1 MHLPILI
8 IMTCHASYIQGR
20 YNMIDR
26 TVESAGTLTQA
37 KGEQVGFTAFSPLEQ
52 GMLTDRYI
60 NGIPED
66 SQSC

>member
-1 MHLPILI
+1 
-8 IMTCHASYIQGR
+8 
-20 YNMIDR
+20 MIDR

-37 KGEQVGFTAFSPLEQ
+37 KENGVGFTAFSPLEQ

-66 SQSC
+66 SRVLLKINFSSKRKSLQNGSIN